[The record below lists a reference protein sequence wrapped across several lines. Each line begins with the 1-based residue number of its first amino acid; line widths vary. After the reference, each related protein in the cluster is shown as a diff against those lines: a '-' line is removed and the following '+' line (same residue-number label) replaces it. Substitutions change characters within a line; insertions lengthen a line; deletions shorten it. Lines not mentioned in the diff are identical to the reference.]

1 MSGTLHVVATV
12 AWSML
17 LLAEFRCEACDPPE
31 MLRFLS
37 YNVQFLPGPG
47 KFFNKRGQDD
57 YRAVEIGRRTAE
69 FDVVAFNEV
78 FEIGP
83 RAKILDELKAAW
95 GGNFHVYEC
104 PEPPADVRKYNAGL
118 AVASRFPIVET
129 HHIPYS
135 RTSTIQQ
142 FGVFADEF
150 AQKGALHARVRVPTN
165 TGPLEIDV
173 FCTHLDSKLAS
184 VRTTQIDELADFA
197 ATHSK
202 AENPAVFL
210 GDFNT
215 RGNPPYQ
222 KDPDSDYN
230 ALLSRLRK
238 ARPTTID
245 LWAEIGQGEGGTSD
259 QTSPDGGRR
268 IDYIFFSPPD
278 DAPNRLVPK
287 SVAVR
292 PFLDERV
299 VALSDHSAVEAVF
312 TIQP

>member
-1 MSGTLHVVATV
+1 MNRTLHAAAV
-12 AWSML
+12 AWAML
-17 LLAEFRCEACDPPE
+17 LLPEFRCEGDEPPE
-31 MLRFLS
+31 TLRLLS

-47 KFFNKRGQDD
+47 KFFNRRGQDD

-69 FDVVAFNEV
+69 FDVIGFNEV
-78 FEIGP
+78 FELGP
-83 RAKILDELKAAW
+83 RRRILDELKTAW
-95 GGNFHVYEC
+95 GGEFHVYEC
-104 PEPPADVRKYNAGL
+104 PEPPADARKYNAGL
-118 AVASRFPIVET
+118 AVASRFPIVAT

-135 RTSTIQQ
+135 QTSTIQQ

-165 TGPLEIDV
+165 SGPLEIDV

-184 VRTTQIDELADFA
+184 VRKTQIDELADFA
-197 ATHSK
+197 AKHSK
-202 AENPAVFL
+202 ADNPAVFL

-215 RGNPPYQ
+215 RGNASYQ

-230 ALLSRLRK
+230 ALLERLRL
-238 ARPTTID
+238 ARPTTLD
-245 LWAEIGQGEGGTSD
+245 VWAAIGQGEGGTSD

-268 IDYIFFSPPD
+268 IDYVFFSAPR

-292 PFLDERV
+292 PFLDDRV

-312 TIQP
+312 TIAP